1 LQPDEPAGAQEDL
14 HAGTAIP
21 ALLRVE
27 LSTERGTNHRVKT
40 DRKKINQWRALC
52 TGIRTDPSP
61 TARLLRNLSPSRSS
75 EKQRSAC
82 TPRETKQTADTAR
95 SCAENGK
102 ITSTQDEA
110 SKLRNKQ
117 ENMALTG
124 GGKDSVHTVSMK
136 YKTSLQPDIG
146 KSWHKKNLTAAEK
159 NGSSSCYSSGKKI
172 AYGFLS
178 HGSKY

>member
-61 TARLLRNLSPSRSS
+61 TARLLRNLSPCALEREAALGLHPTGKQADGRYSALLRGERENYEHTGRSQQI
-75 EKQRSAC
+75 EKQA
-82 TPRETKQTADTAR
+82 
-95 SCAENGK
+95 
-102 ITSTQDEA
+102 
-110 SKLRNKQ
+110 